1 MNIIHQVSIKSAKI
15 FLKQMIMIKN
25 TRINPTSLRII
36 IKMINPGKNT
46 TKKMMIIT
54 TVNEIIERT
63 KNTETKIITE
73 ENMAIIMKTNI
84 IMISFNMLK
93 SRFM

>member
-1 MNIIHQVSIKSAKI
+1 
-15 FLKQMIMIKN
+15 
-25 TRINPTSLRII
+25 
-36 IKMINPGKNT
+36 MINPGKNT